1 MGTRTANM
9 PPKKWH
15 GFSMYNLSTSAK
27 YSTPFFPKI
36 QEKNLSISHFSP
48 DCTWKTHVIFSGHI
62 AASRTHLMAAYTSLH
77 SPWLL
82 RITCPNTTKLLHV
95 GSSCSFRGSNFSLFL
110 GWRFDGL
117 KRLFWVNVWCK
128 KGHFIP
134 KKAWNPDLGVNWY
147 HKS

>member
-1 MGTRTANM
+1 MGTRTANI
-9 PPKKWH
+9 PPKKLH

-62 AASRTHLMAAYTSLH
+62 AASRTHIMAAYTSLH

-82 RITCPNTTKLLHV
+82 RITCPNITKQLHV
-95 GSSCSFRGSNFSLFL
+95 SSPSSFRGPELTCLNSKFIFELSCLIPNF
-110 GWRFDGL
+110 GKNPPL
-117 KRLFWVNVWCK
+117 KMGTFASK
-128 KGHFIP
+128 FP
-134 KKAWNPDLGVNWY
+134 M
-147 HKS
+147 

>member
-9 PPKKWH
+9 PPKKSH

-82 RITCPNTTKLLHV
+82 RITHPNTTKLLHV
-95 GSSCSFRGSNFSLFL
+95 SSSCSFRGPDFASNS
-110 GWRFDGL
+110 
-117 KRLFWVNVWCK
+117 
-128 KGHFIP
+128 
-134 KKAWNPDLGVNWY
+134 
-147 HKS
+147 KSAIGSENGCNRTPEYSRRGGMPVRNISAFFFCDV